1 MGVLTRT
8 ITAKGS
14 SASGYWTRDSEK
26 TFSVDVSD
34 TGAFAGANVT
44 EARLT
49 LSNIKSYSSGNTY
62 FEVWINGSLA
72 GRATTALQSN
82 SNLHN
87 VSFNLGNLSDV
98 LINGE
103 ITSFVIKAAS
113 NSSGN
118 KAYYYRSNESSA
130 TVATITA
137 STTFDDPSAPDT
149 VLLNGAAGDVYVK
162 DGVGITLSWSGA
174 QAGTRNPIV
183 GYEVLK
189 NNSVFATLGAD
200 AWQIAVDT
208 PAVGSSITYAVRAIG
223 QYSKS
228 ANSVARNA
236 YGYSDPSAP
245 TSLKVNGASSVI
257 VDSGTTVTLSWSGAR
272 AGSNNQIYGYRLYVS
287 SQPDSGFE
295 PYGSEIT
302 ATNATVQASSTMGE
316 TLYFKVATAGYISY
330 SELSDAVV
338 AVESKVYTANNAPD
352 TISASP
358 SVTSAGNLVT
368 LSWSGAQAGT
378 NVNIA
383 SYAVY
388 RSENRDSGFEL
399 LATVTGTSMSV
410 YAPAET
416 GHAYYY
422 RIIALADRAGY
433 DSEMSLVY
441 AMLAVPDA
449 PQSPI
454 IQGTISGKSYNP
466 RPRVLAQIPVNT
478 IEGLEQTISAVG
490 WSVSRTGQVAGEKVV
505 LRKDTA
511 YNASG
516 SSAVEFSNRDSYEGV
531 ATVNVDVKYQSAEW
545 TDDPVEAGYT
555 TIKAAHMNELRRA
568 IDDIRAWYGMSAH
581 QWQDEIIAGV
591 TSSVRWVSH
600 ALEIKAQIEAIRD
613 FVNAWDSTNGVFDI
627 SLPSI
632 SAFYAPKADV
642 INALRQAITLL

>member
-26 TFSVDVSD
+26 TFSVDVTD

-49 LSNIKSYSSGNTY
+49 LSNIKAYSSGNTY
-62 FEVWINGSLA
+62 FEVWINGSLV

-87 VSFNLGNLSDV
+87 VSFNLESLSDV

-113 NSSGN
+113 NSNGN

-137 STTFDDPSAPDT
+137 STTFDDPSAPDV
-149 VLLNGAAGDVYVK
+149 VLLNGVAGNAYVR
-162 DGVGITLSWSGA
+162 DGAEVTLSWSGA

-189 NNSVFATLGAD
+189 NGSVFASLGAD
-200 AWQIAVDT
+200 AWQIAVDA
-208 PAVGSSITYAVRAIG
+208 PAVGSSITYAVRAVG
-223 QYSKS
+223 QYSTS
-228 ANSVARNA
+228 ANSVARIV

-245 TSLKVNGASSVI
+245 TSLKVNGAASVI
-257 VDSGTTVTLSWSGAR
+257 VDAGTTVTLAWSGAR

-302 ATNATVQASSTMGE
+302 ATNATIQASSTMGE
-316 TLYFKVATAGYISY
+316 TLYFKVATVGYVSY

-352 TISASP
+352 TIIASP

-383 SYAVY
+383 SYEVY

-399 LATVTGTSMSV
+399 LTTTTGTSVSV

-433 DSEMSLVY
+433 DSGMSLAY

-454 IQGTISGKSYNP
+454 IQGTINGKSYNP
-466 RPRVLAQIPVNT
+466 RPRVLTQIPANT

-490 WSVSRTGQVAGEKVV
+490 WSASRTGQVAGERVV

-516 SSAVEFSNRDSYEGV
+516 SSAVEFSNNDAYAGV
-531 ATVNVDVKYQSAEW
+531 ATTSVTVKYQSAEW

-555 TIKAAHMNELRRA
+555 AIKAAHMNELRRA
-568 IDDIRAWYGMSAH
+568 INDIRAWYGMSAH

-632 SAFYAPKADV
+632 PAFYAPKADV

>member
-14 SASGYWTRDSEK
+14 SASGYWTRNSEK

-82 SNLHN
+82 SSLHS
-87 VSFNLGNLSDV
+87 VSFNLESLSDV

-103 ITSFVIKAAS
+103 ITSFEVKAAS
-113 NSSGN
+113 NANGN

-137 STTFDDPSAPDT
+137 STTFSDPSAPDT
-149 VLLNGAAGDVYVK
+149 VLLNGAAGNIYVK
-162 DGVGITLSWSGA
+162 DGVGVTLSWSGA
-174 QAGTRNPIV
+174 QAGTRNQIV

-189 NNSVFATLGAD
+189 NGSVFASLGAD
-200 AWQIAVDT
+200 AWQIAVDA
-208 PAVGSSITYAVRAIG
+208 PAVGSNITYAVRAIG
-223 QYSKS
+223 QYSNS
-228 ANSVARNA
+228 ANSVARIV
-236 YGYSDPSAP
+236 YGYSDPTPP
-245 TSLKVNGASSVI
+245 TSIKVNGASSVI
-257 VDSGTTVTLSWSGAR
+257 VDAGTIVNVTWSGAQ
-272 AGSNNQIYGYRLYVS
+272 AGANNGIYGYQFYVS
-287 SQPDSGFE
+287 YQPDSGYLA
-295 PYGSEIT
+295 YGSVIT
-302 ATNATVQASSTMGE
+302 GTSATLQASSTMGE
-316 TLYFKVATAGYISY
+316 KLYFKLATVGYVSQG
-330 SELSDAVV
+330 SMSDATIVL
-338 AVESKVYTANNAPD
+338 ETKVYTANNAPD
-352 TISASP
+352 TVNASP

-399 LATVTGTSMSV
+399 LATTTGTSMNV
-410 YAPAET
+410 YAPPET

-422 RIIALADRAGY
+422 RVAALADRAGY
-433 DSEMSLVY
+433 DSGLSLAY
-441 AMLAVPDA
+441 AILAVPDA
-449 PQSPI
+449 PQAPI
-454 IQGTISGKSYNP
+454 IQGTTNGKSYNP
-466 RPRVLAQIPVNT
+466 RPRVLAQIPSNT
-478 IEGLEQTISAVG
+478 IEGLGQTISAIG
-490 WSVSRTGQVAGEKVV
+490 WTASRTGQVAGEKVV

-516 SSAVEFSNRDSYEGV
+516 TSTVEFSNRDSYEGV
-531 ATVNVDVKYQSAEW
+531 STVNVDVKYQSAEW
-545 TDDPVEAGYT
+545 TDDPIEAGYT

-568 IDDIRAWYGMSAH
+568 IDDIRAWYGMGAY

-613 FVNAWDSTNGVFDI
+613 FVNAWDSTNSVFDI
-627 SLPSI
+627 SLPNI

>member
-14 SASGYWTRDSEK
+14 SASGYWTRNSEK
-26 TFSVDVSD
+26 TFSVDVTD

-87 VSFNLGNLSDV
+87 VSFNLESLSDV

-103 ITSFVIKAAS
+103 ITSFEIKAAS
-113 NSSGN
+113 NSNGN

-149 VLLNGAAGDVYVK
+149 VLLNGAAGNVYVR
-162 DGVGITLSWSGA
+162 DGEGVTLSWSGA

-189 NNSVFATLGAD
+189 NGSVFASLGAD
-200 AWQIAVDT
+200 AWQIAVDA
-208 PAVGSSITYAVRAIG
+208 PAVGSNITYAVRTIG
-223 QYSKS
+223 QYSNS
-228 ANSVARNA
+228 ANSVARIV
-236 YGYSDPSAP
+236 YGYSDPTPP
-245 TSLKVNGASSVI
+245 TSIKVNGASSVI
-257 VDSGTTVTLSWSGAR
+257 VDAGTIVNVTWSGAQ
-272 AGSNNQIYGYRLYVS
+272 AGANNGIYGYQFYVS
-287 SQPDSGFE
+287 YQPDSGYWA
-295 PYGSEIT
+295 YGSVIT
-302 ATNATVQASSTMGE
+302 GTSATLQASSTMGE
-316 TLYFKVATAGYISY
+316 KLYFKLATVGYVSQG
-330 SELSDAVV
+330 SMSDATIVL
-338 AVESKVYTANNAPD
+338 ETKVYTANNAPD
-352 TISASP
+352 TVSASP

-399 LATVTGTSMSV
+399 LATVSGTSMNV

-422 RIIALADRAGY
+422 RVAALADRAGY
-433 DSEMSLVY
+433 DSGMSLAY
-441 AMLAVPDA
+441 AILAVPDA
-449 PQSPI
+449 PQAPI
-454 IQGTISGKSYNP
+454 IQGTASGKSYNP
-466 RPRVLAQIPVNT
+466 RPRVLAQIPANT
-478 IEGLEQTISAVG
+478 IEGLEQTISAIG
-490 WSVSRTGQVAGEKVV
+490 WSASRTGQVAGEKIV

-516 SSAVEFSNRDSYEGV
+516 SSAVEFSNRDSYAGV
-531 ATVNVDVKYQSAEW
+531 TTVNVNVQYQSAEW

-568 IDDIRAWYGMSAH
+568 IDDIRAWYGMGAY

-632 SAFYAPKADV
+632 PAFYAPKADV
-642 INALRQAITLL
+642 INSLRQAITLL